1 MRRYTGFGW
10 LELVVGVLLIILGI
24 ATLIKPGSVL
34 TGVIVVYGIIALLTG
49 IDDIIFYA
57 KMEQHMGFGPTI
69 SLISGILSVLAGMI
83 LLVHP
88 AAGKWAL
95 ALLLPMWSC
104 TLHCKTV
111 PLKYYPFYSWKRH
124 VLFFTGHEH
133 PRTASWL
140 SDAGTPGG
148 DLVFFWMDHWNLSD
162 CSGSRQ
168 CGAWLQQTWIEL
180 VKIPALSTVL
190 LRGLFV

>member
-1 MRRYTGFGW
+1 MRRHTGFGW
-10 LELVVGVLLIILGI
+10 LELLVGVLLIILGI

-49 IDDIIFYA
+49 IDDIIFYV

-95 ALLLPMWSC
+95 ALLLPMW
-104 TLHCKTV
+104 
-111 PLKYYPFYSWKRH
+111 KRH

-133 PRTASWL
+133 LRTASWL

-148 DLVFFWMDHWNLSD
+148 DPVFLWMDHWNLSD

>member
-34 TGVIVVYGIIALLTG
+34 TGVNVVYGIIALLTG

-95 ALLLPMWSC
+95 ALLLPMWFIA
-104 TLHCKTV
+104 HCIARLSHLNIIRFTAGNV
-111 PLKYYPFYSWKRH
+111 MYYFS
-124 VLFFTGHEH
+124 
-133 PRTASWL
+133 
-140 SDAGTPGG
+140 
-148 DLVFFWMDHWNLSD
+148 LVMNILGLLLG
-162 CSGSRQ
+162 CSKLGSN
-168 CGAWLQQTWIEL
+168 W
-180 VKIPALSTVL
+180 
-190 LRGLFV
+190 

>member
-1 MRRYTGFGW
+1 MRRHTGFGW

-95 ALLLPMWSC
+95 ALLLPMWFIAHCIARLSHLNIIRFTAGNGMYYFSMVMNILGLLLGC
-104 TLHCKTV
+104 LMLVRPAVTLFSFGWIIGIY
-111 PLKYYPFYSWKRH
+111 LI
-124 VLFFTGHEH
+124 VLG
-133 PRTASWL
+133 ADSVVL
-140 SDAGTPGG
+140 G
-148 DLVFFWMDHWNLSD
+148 
-162 CSGSRQ
+162 CSKLGSN
-168 CGAWLQQTWIEL
+168 W
-180 VKIPALSTVL
+180 
-190 LRGLFV
+190 